1 MRHYLVDS
9 ENVNDN
15 WLMLL
20 EFTEMTDDIIVF
32 YTDKS
37 PHMSYTSLVR
47 IVEQT
52 HQIQF
57 KKCYTG
63 PNGLDFQL
71 VSYLGYLMCDNQD
84 SDDEFIIMS
93 NDNGFDCVV
102 KFWNNRNITVKR
114 LDVAHCKQLYDQF
127 LFRKQQDRTDLE
139 QNESISNELEQV
151 KSEPINLELNNSNT
165 STQIPVESST
175 HGSKDPECACFGELG
190 LNKASRSRIY
200 TDAGAIKQVNGFE
213 PNLSL
218 SIPITS
224 VPVQSVPSEKKSTES
239 VTAEIKTVNQK
250 LIVRKTDSSNN
261 KYDFNKEQ
269 VDTFINCLGRNNL
282 TAIHETLMRVYGQPH
297 ASQIYKVIK
306 SKTYPLNVKTYKR
319 KDKMKR
325 FADIIFEN
333 AEVENPGDFVEFL
346 DRNKDKTK
354 NLNSMRAAVIK
365 EYGNERG
372 MKYYTLFK
380 PHFKVISA
388 FKD

>member
-1 MRHYLVDS
+1 MKHYLIDS

-20 EFTEMTDDIIVF
+20 EFTKPEDQIIVF

-47 IVEQT
+47 IIEQT

-57 KKCYTG
+57 EKCYTG

-102 KFWNNRNITVKR
+102 KFWNDRNISVKR
-114 LDVAHCKQLYDQF
+114 LDVTRCGQLYDQF
-127 LFRKQQDRTDLE
+127 LLSKLQEQQNSTESAILE
-139 QNESISNELEQV
+139 QNESISNALEPV
-151 KSEPINLELNNSNT
+151 KSEPINLVLTNSNT
-165 STQIPVESST
+165 SNQSPVVLIP
-175 HGSKDPECACFGELG
+175 
-190 LNKASRSRIY
+190 N
-200 TDAGAIKQVNGFE
+200 
-213 PNLSL
+213 
-218 SIPITS
+218 TS
-224 VPVQSVPSEKKSTES
+224 VPAQSVPSEKKSTES
-239 VTAEIKTVNQK
+239 
-250 LIVRKTDSSNN
+250 NN
-261 KYDFNKEQ
+261 KYDFDKEQ

-306 SKTYPLNVKTYKR
+306 SKTYTLDVKTYKR
-319 KDKMKR
+319 KDKIKR
-325 FADIIFEN
+325 FSDIIFEN

>member
-127 LFRKQQDRTDLE
+127 LFSKQQDRTDLE

-165 STQIPVESST
+165 SNQSPVVLIP
-175 HGSKDPECACFGELG
+175 
-190 LNKASRSRIY
+190 N
-200 TDAGAIKQVNGFE
+200 
-213 PNLSL
+213 
-218 SIPITS
+218 TS
-224 VPVQSVPSEKKSTES
+224 VPAQSVPSEKKSTES
-239 VTAEIKTVNQK
+239 
-250 LIVRKTDSSNN
+250 NN
-261 KYDFNKEQ
+261 KYDFDKEQ

-306 SKTYPLNVKTYKR
+306 SKTYPLDVKTYKR
-319 KDKMKR
+319 KDKIKR
-325 FADIIFEN
+325 FSDIIFEN
-333 AEVENPGDFVEFL
+333 AEVENPGNFAEFL

-388 FKD
+388 LKD

>member
-1 MRHYLVDS
+1 MKHYLVDS

-20 EFTEMTDDIIVF
+20 EFTKSEDQIIVF

-47 IVEQT
+47 IIEQT
-52 HQIQF
+52 HPIQF
-57 KKCYTG
+57 EKCYTG
-63 PNGLDFQL
+63 TDGLDFQL

-102 KFWNNRNITVKR
+102 RFWNDRNLPVKR
-114 LDVAHCKQLYDQF
+114 LDVDHCKQLLDQY
-127 LFRKQQDRTDLE
+127 LLSKQAEQQNDSGSAVLN
-139 QNESISNELEQV
+139 QNESISNEIEQT
-151 KSEPINLELNNSNT
+151 KSEPINLE
-165 STQIPVESST
+165 
-175 HGSKDPECACFGELG
+175 SKT
-190 LNKASRSRIY
+190 RSPI
-200 TDAGAIKQVNGFE
+200 E
-213 PNLSL
+213 
-218 SIPITS
+218 SIPIIP
-224 VPVQSVPSEKKSTES
+224 VPIQSVPTEKKSTES
-239 VTAEIKTVNQK
+239 ILVETKTVNQNQTAK
-250 LIVRKTDSSNN
+250 KPNVSNN
-261 KYDFNKEQ
+261 KYGFDKNQ

-306 SKTYPLNVKTYKR
+306 SKTYPLNAKTYKR
-319 KDKMKR
+319 KDKMKL
-325 FADIIFEN
+325 FSDIIFEI
-333 AEVENPGDFVEFL
+333 AEVDNPGNFVEFL

-354 NLNSMRAAVIK
+354 NLNSIRAAVIK

-388 FKD
+388 LKD

>member
-127 LFRKQQDRTDLE
+127 LFSKQQDRTDLE

-165 STQIPVESST
+165 SNQSPVVLIP
-175 HGSKDPECACFGELG
+175 
-190 LNKASRSRIY
+190 N
-200 TDAGAIKQVNGFE
+200 
-213 PNLSL
+213 
-218 SIPITS
+218 TS
-224 VPVQSVPSEKKSTES
+224 VPAQSVPSEKKSTES
-239 VTAEIKTVNQK
+239 
-250 LIVRKTDSSNN
+250 NN
-261 KYDFNKEQ
+261 KYDFDKEQ

-306 SKTYPLNVKTYKR
+306 SKTYPLDVKTYKR
-319 KDKMKR
+319 KDKVKR
-325 FADIIFEN
+325 FSDIIFEN
-333 AEVENPGDFVEFL
+333 AEVENPGNFAEFL
-346 DRNKDKTK
+346 DHNKDKTK

-388 FKD
+388 LKD

>member
-1 MRHYLVDS
+1 
-9 ENVNDN
+9 
-15 WLMLL
+15 
-20 EFTEMTDDIIVF
+20 
-32 YTDKS
+32 
-37 PHMSYTSLVR
+37 MSYTSLVR

-127 LFRKQQDRTDLE
+127 LFSKQQDRTDLE

-165 STQIPVESST
+165 SNQSPVVLIP
-175 HGSKDPECACFGELG
+175 
-190 LNKASRSRIY
+190 N
-200 TDAGAIKQVNGFE
+200 
-213 PNLSL
+213 
-218 SIPITS
+218 TS
-224 VPVQSVPSEKKSTES
+224 VPAQSVPSEKKSTES
-239 VTAEIKTVNQK
+239 
-250 LIVRKTDSSNN
+250 NN
-261 KYDFNKEQ
+261 KYDFDKEQ

-306 SKTYPLNVKTYKR
+306 SKTYPLDVKTYKR
-319 KDKMKR
+319 KDKVKR
-325 FADIIFEN
+325 FSDIIFEN

>member
-127 LFRKQQDRTDLE
+127 LFSKQQDQTDLE
-139 QNESISNELEQV
+139 QNESISNELEHI
-151 KSEPINLELNNSNT
+151 KSEPINLELNSSNT
-165 STQIPVESST
+165 STQIPDE
-175 HGSKDPECACFGELG
+175 
-190 LNKASRSRIY
+190 
-200 TDAGAIKQVNGFE
+200 
-213 PNLSL
+213 

-224 VPVQSVPSEKKSTES
+224 VPAQSVPSEKKSTES
-239 VTAEIKTVNQK
+239 VPAEIKTVDQK
-250 LIVRKTDSSNN
+250 LIVRNTDLSNN

-325 FADIIFEN
+325 FSDIIFEN
-333 AEVENPGDFVEFL
+333 AEVANPGDFVEFL

>member
-1 MRHYLVDS
+1 MKHYLIDS

-20 EFTEMTDDIIVF
+20 EFTKPEDQIIVF

-47 IVEQT
+47 IIEQT

-57 KKCYTG
+57 EKCYTG

-102 KFWNNRNITVKR
+102 KFWNDRNISVKR
-114 LDVAHCKQLYDQF
+114 LDVTRCGQLYDQF
-127 LFRKQQDRTDLE
+127 LLSKLQEQQNSTESAILE
-139 QNESISNELEQV
+139 QNESISNALEPV
-151 KSEPINLELNNSNT
+151 KSEPINLELTNSNT
-165 STQIPVESST
+165 SNQSPVVLIP
-175 HGSKDPECACFGELG
+175 
-190 LNKASRSRIY
+190 N
-200 TDAGAIKQVNGFE
+200 
-213 PNLSL
+213 
-218 SIPITS
+218 TS
-224 VPVQSVPSEKKSTES
+224 VPAQSVPSEKKSTES
-239 VTAEIKTVNQK
+239 
-250 LIVRKTDSSNN
+250 NN
-261 KYDFNKEQ
+261 KYDFDKEQ

-306 SKTYPLNVKTYKR
+306 SKTYPLDVKTYKR
-319 KDKMKR
+319 KDKIKR
-325 FADIIFEN
+325 FSDIIFEN

>member
-127 LFRKQQDRTDLE
+127 LFSKQQDRTDLE

-165 STQIPVESST
+165 STKSPVESST
-175 HGSKDPECACFGELG
+175 HGSKDPECA
-190 LNKASRSRIY
+190 
-200 TDAGAIKQVNGFE
+200 
-213 PNLSL
+213 
-218 SIPITS
+218 
-224 VPVQSVPSEKKSTES
+224 
-239 VTAEIKTVNQK
+239 
-250 LIVRKTDSSNN
+250 
-261 KYDFNKEQ
+261 
-269 VDTFINCLGRNNL
+269 
-282 TAIHETLMRVYGQPH
+282 
-297 ASQIYKVIK
+297 
-306 SKTYPLNVKTYKR
+306 
-319 KDKMKR
+319 
-325 FADIIFEN
+325 
-333 AEVENPGDFVEFL
+333 
-346 DRNKDKTK
+346 
-354 NLNSMRAAVIK
+354 
-365 EYGNERG
+365 
-372 MKYYTLFK
+372 
-380 PHFKVISA
+380 
-388 FKD
+388 

>member
-114 LDVAHCKQLYDQF
+114 LDVVHCKQLYDQF
-127 LFRKQQDRTDLE
+127 LFSKQQDRTDLE

-165 STQIPVESST
+165 SNQSPVVLIP
-175 HGSKDPECACFGELG
+175 
-190 LNKASRSRIY
+190 N
-200 TDAGAIKQVNGFE
+200 
-213 PNLSL
+213 
-218 SIPITS
+218 TS
-224 VPVQSVPSEKKSTES
+224 VPAQSVPSEKKSTES
-239 VTAEIKTVNQK
+239 
-250 LIVRKTDSSNN
+250 NN
-261 KYDFNKEQ
+261 KYDFDKEQ

-306 SKTYPLNVKTYKR
+306 SKTYPLDVKTYKR
-319 KDKMKR
+319 KDKVKR
-325 FADIIFEN
+325 FSDIIFEN
-333 AEVENPGDFVEFL
+333 AEVENPGNFAEFL

-380 PHFKVISA
+380 LHFKVISA
-388 FKD
+388 LKD

>member
-127 LFRKQQDRTDLE
+127 LFSKQQDRTDLE

-165 STQIPVESST
+165 SNQSPVWLIP
-175 HGSKDPECACFGELG
+175 
-190 LNKASRSRIY
+190 N
-200 TDAGAIKQVNGFE
+200 
-213 PNLSL
+213 
-218 SIPITS
+218 TS
-224 VPVQSVPSEKKSTES
+224 VPAQSVPSEKKSTES
-239 VTAEIKTVNQK
+239 
-250 LIVRKTDSSNN
+250 NN
-261 KYDFNKEQ
+261 KYDFDKEQ

-306 SKTYPLNVKTYKR
+306 SKTYPLDVKTYKR
-319 KDKMKR
+319 KDKIKR
-325 FADIIFEN
+325 FSDIIFEN
-333 AEVENPGDFVEFL
+333 AEVENPGNFAEFL

-388 FKD
+388 LKD

>member
-127 LFRKQQDRTDLE
+127 LFSKQQDRTDLE

-165 STQIPVESST
+165 SNQSPVWLIP
-175 HGSKDPECACFGELG
+175 
-190 LNKASRSRIY
+190 N
-200 TDAGAIKQVNGFE
+200 
-213 PNLSL
+213 
-218 SIPITS
+218 TS
-224 VPVQSVPSEKKSTES
+224 VPAQSVPSEKKSTES
-239 VTAEIKTVNQK
+239 
-250 LIVRKTDSSNN
+250 NN
-261 KYDFNKEQ
+261 KYDFDKEQ

-306 SKTYPLNVKTYKR
+306 SKTYPLDVKTYKR
-319 KDKMKR
+319 KDKVKR
-325 FADIIFEN
+325 FSDIIFEN
-333 AEVENPGDFVEFL
+333 AEVENPGNFAEFL

-388 FKD
+388 LKD